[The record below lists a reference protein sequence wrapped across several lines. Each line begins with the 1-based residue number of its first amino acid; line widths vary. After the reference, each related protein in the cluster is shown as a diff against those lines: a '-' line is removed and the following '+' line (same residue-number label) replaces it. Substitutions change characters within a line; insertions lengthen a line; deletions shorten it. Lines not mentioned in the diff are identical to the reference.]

1 MDVRITKKRSR
12 LIKFECEAWVGDS
25 KVTEAEITVSLY

>member
-1 MDVRITKKRSR
+1 MDVRIAKRRSK
-12 LIKFECEAWVGDS
+12 LIKFECEAWVGGS